1 MTKLPQEQWDN
12 FAEWLYDY
20 ECNKLE
26 LPNADLTIF
35 LDMPIEISQKLLS
48 NRYNGNESK
57 KDIHEA
63 DIEYLKSCRKSAM
76 YSAEKYGWKVIPCNV
91 GENVR
96 SIEDISKDIFEVV
109 ERVVL

>member
-1 MTKLPQEQWDN
+1 
-12 FAEWLYDY
+12 
-20 ECNKLE
+20 
-26 LPNADLTIF
+26 
-35 LDMPIEISQKLLS
+35 
-48 NRYNGNESK
+48 
-57 KDIHEA
+57 
-63 DIEYLKSCRKSAM
+63 M